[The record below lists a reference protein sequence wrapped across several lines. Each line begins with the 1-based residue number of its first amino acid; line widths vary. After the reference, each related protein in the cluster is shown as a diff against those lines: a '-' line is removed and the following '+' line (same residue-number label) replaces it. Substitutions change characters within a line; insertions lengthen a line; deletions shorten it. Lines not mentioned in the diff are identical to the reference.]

1 MSHSQRKSCNYSNEI
16 LNQEM
21 ERKIGSPKKIKIINK
36 KDNFSLNLKKI
47 ATFFQQNDIIN
58 LSEAVI
64 IGFE

>member
-1 MSHSQRKSCNYSNEI
+1 
-16 LNQEM
+16 M